1 MIQNLIPIWKTELES
16 KFPAGEGEKYAGKFP
31 LLLPSINQNLCLVI
45 QELCKSFLLLLVSN
59 LLAATP
65 RKREW
70 VSNPNLC
77 LCKFLSLFTFA
88 TLSFI
93 NSNHTLFLSGK
104 GMFFGTDQPWVKFYS
119 SLINFSIAG
128 FIMKLHKVLWPSLLV
143 GTPGTAERGPCYEL
157 TKGARNFSPLLLPAL
172 LIAFTILQS
181 KVHEFGYR
189 GLFFGLFCAPF
200 DYWDPLQ

>member
-1 MIQNLIPIWKTELES
+1 MES
-16 KFPAGEGEKYAGKFP
+16 EFPVEGGKNYAGKFP
-31 LLLPSINQNLCLVI
+31 LLLPPINQNLCFVT
-45 QELCKSFLLLLVSN
+45 QELCKSFLLLHVLN
-59 LLAATP
+59 LLAAVP

-77 LCKFLSLFTFA
+77 LCKFLSVSTFA

-93 NSNHTLFLSGK
+93 NSSHMLFLSGK

-143 GTPGTAERGPCYEL
+143 GTPDTAEWGPCYEL
-157 TKGARNFSPLLLPAL
+157 TKGAWNFSSLFLLAL

-181 KVHEFGYR
+181 KVHEFGYY
-189 GLFFGLFCAPF
+189 GLLFRLFCAPF
-200 DYWDPLQ
+200 GYWDPLQE